1 MTTHERLKALEEEL
15 AAQGADGIRLELV
28 RRARVFKRSWVDM
41 AEALTQVRRQGL
53 WRKWGYDDFYAYCS
67 LELMLTKASVDK
79 LTGSYAVV
87 QEHAPKVLERD
98 GVASPIPTIDAVDYF
113 AKVLRERPA
122 NDEAPGDDEE
132 SWGELRKAVFDDNK
146 SVAVLRKT
154 FNPIFF
160 PKPEGLEAVENLEK
174 IRSTARRLEG
184 LLQRAEGLDPA
195 RVSRLIEEL
204 AGLRDELAEAIPKA
218 KAALEQETASEATA

>member
-1 MTTHERLKALEEEL
+1 MTTHQRLKALEEEL

-28 RRARVFKRSWVDM
+28 RRARIFKRSWVDM

-53 WRKWGYDDFYAYCS
+53 WRKWGYDDFYTYCS
-67 LELMLTKASVDK
+67 LELMFTKATVDK

-87 QEHAPKVLERD
+87 QEHAPKVLDRD
-98 GVASPIPTIDAVDYF
+98 GVASPIPTVDAVDYF

-122 NDEAPGDDEE
+122 NDELDLDEGD
-132 SWGELRKAVFDDNK
+132 SMGELRKAVFDENK
-146 SVAVLRKT
+146 PVAVLRKT

-160 PKPEGLEAVENLEK
+160 PKPEGQEAVEDLEK

-184 LLQRAEGLDPA
+184 LLQRAEGLDSA
-195 RVSRLIEEL
+195 RVDKVLKEL
-204 AGLRDELAEAIPKA
+204 ARLRDDLAEAIPKA
-218 KAALEQETASEATA
+218 KAALEPPVEASA